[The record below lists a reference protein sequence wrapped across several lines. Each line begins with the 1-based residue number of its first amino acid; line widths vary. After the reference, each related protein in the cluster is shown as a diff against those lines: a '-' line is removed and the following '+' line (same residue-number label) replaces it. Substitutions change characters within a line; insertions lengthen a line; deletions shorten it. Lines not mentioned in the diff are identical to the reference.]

1 MRKKYFIFALIFIVL
16 ITFSGCPDKDT
27 SSKKENESEKI
38 PNSMKKAATELE
50 QVVTLL
56 GGPMFDG
63 RDRIEQ
69 LKSQQ
74 MQALI
79 NITSENK
86 EKSSSGTESA
96 GKSQQT
102 GEQKQ
107 NEEQK
112 KGSEQGSK
120 DSTGKNEE
128 NQNGE
133 SSDSNKES
141 ESKTQEEGK
150 NTQEENTTKD
160 FETNRPGSEL
170 ETTGDFR
177 FGDSLFGIPQ
187 WQEENWKMLQVLT
200 DGLYFSWNSIQPILF
215 DKGVSN
221 IQSDSFSTELEA
233 LSKAVKNQRINDA
246 RIAAYKLTELTADFF
261 SFYKTAVP
269 PELQRIKSTVTGI
282 HFYAKQSDWEKSQDL
297 AMKLRQ
303 ELTGLKSR
311 VENSQSYVFKMFEFS
326 LEDLE
331 KSVQKQDSALVLIR
345 TNLVTT
351 NIQELE
357 SELSQAQSQ

>member
-128 NQNGE
+128 NQYGE
-133 SSDSNKES
+133 CSVSNKES

-150 NTQEENTTKD
+150 NTQEENTKD
-160 FETNRPGSEL
+160 LKPTAWSEL
-170 ETTGDFR
+170 KQPGLC
-177 FGDSLFGIPQ
+177 FGDSLFGTLNGRKKIGKCCRSNR
-187 WQEENWKMLQVLT
+187 WFIFFM
-200 DGLYFSWNSIQPILF
+200 NSIQPILF

-233 LSKAVKNQRINDA
+233 LKCENQRINE
-246 RIAAYKLTELTADFF
+246 RIAAYKLTELTADF
-261 SFYKTAVP
+261 SV
-269 PELQRIKSTVTGI
+269 ST
-282 HFYAKQSDWEKSQDL
+282 
-297 AMKLRQ
+297 KLLFRQ
-303 ELTGLKSR
+303 NRNE
-311 VENSQSYVFKMFEFS
+311 
-326 LEDLE
+326 
-331 KSVQKQDSALVLIR
+331 
-345 TNLVTT
+345 
-351 NIQELE
+351 
-357 SELSQAQSQ
+357 